1 MCPNP
6 ADTRVE
12 FGAGFRIEE
21 FLLSQLQPIAPAVI
35 LFAHGAR
42 DPRWAEPFLRVVAA
56 VRASAPDLAVELAYL
71 EHLEPRLLEA
81 ARALAAKGAR
91 TIRVVPLFFGR
102 GGHLR
107 VEVPRLVAEAEA
119 ALTGVKVELGLA
131 AGDDPAVIEA
141 LAAYC
146 VRAARGG

>member
-1 MCPNP
+1 MCSAQLTSGSNS
-6 ADTRVE
+6 RRS
-12 FGAGFRIEE
+12 GLEE
-21 FLLSQLQPIAPAVI
+21 LLLSQLQPIGPAVI

-81 ARALAAKGAR
+81 ARGLAAKGAR

-141 LAAYC
+141 LAAFC